1 MRRQYATGK
10 QPTEGSTTPAVTRR
24 GCIRSIGAGAL
35 AAGGLSVSGTA
46 AAQESNGKMVFVY
59 DDGYVE
65 DYTQTFTIHQQFDAP
80 ACTAIPSDAL
90 GRSEAFLSEAQLHE
104 MADAGWEVM
113 SHATSHEAL
122 GSVTVTEPVE
132 AGDTRVYV
140 DSTVL
145 GRTPNDAEILQ
156 GDTRVVR
163 EITGDGEDDTGG
175 YLTLDSAVDESFSAG
190 ETRVRFTE
198 EVVRRVLKE
207 SKDSLEQRGF
217 DVTNFVYPYGRYDQ
231 RTESL
236 VKEYYNAVA
245 NAHPG
250 GLNTAAALNPYDLRR
265 EYFHTGT
272 MSEQQL
278 AEYMDRVA
286 SRNTL
291 GLLGGHIRNP
301 ELTGERVQLA
311 IEMAQERN
319 LEIVTLQEALED
331 YGVYEPTAT
340 PTSSPTRTARPE
352 QSGPGGTPASPA
364 TPTPK
369 RGEGGG
375 IPIVDGVF
383 DWLAGL
389 FR

>member
-1 MRRQYATGK
+1 
-10 QPTEGSTTPAVTRR
+10 
-24 GCIRSIGAGAL
+24 
-35 AAGGLSVSGTA
+35 
-46 AAQESNGKMVFVY
+46 MVFVY

-65 DYTQTFTIHQQFDAP
+65 DYTQTFTIHQKFDAP
-80 ACTAIPSDAL
+80 ACAAIPSTAL
-90 GRSEAFLSEAQLHE
+90 GRSEEFLSEEQLRE

-122 GSVTVTEPVE
+122 GPVTVTEPVE
-132 AGDTRVYV
+132 PGDTRLYV

-156 GDTRVVR
+156 GDERVVR
-163 EITGDGEDDTGG
+163 KVTGDGEDETGG
-175 YLTLDSAVDESFSAG
+175 YLTLDSAVEQSFSAG

-198 EVVRRVLKE
+198 EVVRRALKE

-231 RTESL
+231 RTKSIVE
-236 VKEYYNAVA
+236 EHYNAVA

-250 GLNTAAALNPYDLRR
+250 GLNTAAALDPYELRR

-272 MSEQQL
+272 MSEDEL
-278 AEYMDRVA
+278 GEYMDRVA

-291 GLLGGHIRNP
+291 GLLGGHIRNE

-319 LEIVTLQEALED
+319 LEIVTLQQALED
-331 YGVYEPTAT
+331 FGVYEPTAT
-340 PTSSPTRTARPE
+340 PTSSPSPTSSTEPSDA
-352 QSGPGGTPASPA
+352 GGTSESTA
-364 TPTPK
+364 TPSAN
-369 RGEGGG
+369 GGG
-375 IPIVDGVF
+375 GGLPVVDGFF
-383 DWLAGL
+383 DWLASL
-389 FR
+389 FN